1 MASII
6 SAIGTANPVNRFA
19 QNILFDF
26 MADAHQLDAKDM
38 PRLRKLYDVS
48 GIEYRHSVIADFGV
62 PRGTYS
68 FFGNYEKL
76 EPFPGTKQ
84 RSALYEQSA
93 KYIAVEAVGNLLK
106 SSDIEAGEFTH
117 LITVSCTGMYAPG
130 LDIDLI
136 EALKLNKSMERTC
149 INFMGCYGAFNALKI
164 ADYICRA
171 DHSAKVLIVD
181 VELCTLHFQRENTME
196 NWVAN
201 SLFADGAA
209 AVAVVH
215 ESDSQLRSGFLL
227 KTFHN
232 SLLTEG
238 RDEMAWRI
246 GDTGFEMN
254 LSARVPKNISKNI
267 CAVADSLSQKAGIN
281 RSAVNHTAIHPGG
294 RRILEVCEEMLELPE
309 EALDHS
315 YDVLKNFGN
324 MSSVTILFILKRLM
338 EQSAPAEKV
347 MSFAFGPGL
356 TVESM
361 LLEVV

>member
-6 SAIGTANPVNRFA
+6 SAIGTANPLNRFS
-19 QNILFDF
+19 QNKLFDF
-26 MADAHQLDAKDM
+26 MADAHQLDEKDM
-38 PRLRKLYDVS
+38 PRLRRLYDVS
-48 GIEYRHSVIADFGV
+48 GIEYRHSVIQDFGV

-76 EPFPGTKQ
+76 EPFPDTKQ

-93 KYIAVEAVGNLLK
+93 KHIAVEAVRDLLVK
-106 SSDIEAGEFTH
+106 SRLRPGEFTH

-136 EALKLNKSMERTC
+136 EALEMNKSTERTC

-171 DHSAKVLIVD
+171 DFSAKVLIVD
-181 VELCTLHFQRENTME
+181 VELCTLHFQRESTME

-215 ESDSQLRSGFLL
+215 ESASTGGPGFHL
-227 KTFHN
+227 KTFYN
-232 SLLTEG
+232 SLLTDA

-246 GDTGFEMN
+246 GNTGFEMN
-254 LSARVPKNISKNI
+254 LSSRVPKNISKSI
-267 CAVADSLSQKAGIN
+267 CGIADSLTQKAGIN
-281 RSAVNHTAIHPGG
+281 RSAVKHTAIHPGG

-338 EQSAPAEKV
+338 EESVSAEKV

-361 LLEVV
+361 LLEAV